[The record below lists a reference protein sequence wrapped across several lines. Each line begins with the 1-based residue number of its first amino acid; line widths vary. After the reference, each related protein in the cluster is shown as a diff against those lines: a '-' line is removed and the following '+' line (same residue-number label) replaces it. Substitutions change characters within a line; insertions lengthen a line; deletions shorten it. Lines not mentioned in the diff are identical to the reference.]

1 MDDINDINVSFSG
14 SGSGRFIDPVE
25 GIASGIYKLA
35 EAVERMAAVL
45 ERLPNL
51 RPNDEEHENL

>member
-1 MDDINDINVSFSG
+1 MNDINVSFS
-14 SGSGRFIDPVE
+14 SRESGRFIDPVE

-35 EAVERMAAVL
+35 EAMERIAAVL